1 MLLLYN
7 NCFRNEITIYVIFE
21 VMKKSPLEEFFSKAA
36 ILIFY
41 FSTSI
46 QLRGQTK
53 TNTLPTMYIVGIV
66 FAWLA
71 IGTPEG
77 TRTPDLLVRR
87 DESTIIRGVFLTKIV
102 KNLALY
108 RLFNAIWCSERLF
121 LKRAMDASWTLNG
134 R

>member
-1 MLLLYN
+1 MLLLDN
-7 NCFRNEITIYVIFE
+7 NCFGNIITIYVIFE

-53 TNTLPTMYIVGIV
+53 TNTLPTMYMEGIV

-71 IGTPEG
+71 FGTPEG
-77 TRTPDLLVRR
+77 TRTPNIQNRN
-87 DESTIIRGVFLTKIV
+87 LT
-102 KNLALY
+102 LY
-108 RLFNAIWCSERLF
+108 PIELRTHISKRLS
-121 LKRAMDASWTLNG
+121 
-134 R
+134 

>member
-1 MLLLYN
+1 MLLLGN
-7 NCFRNEITIYVIFE
+7 NCFGNIITIYVIFE

-53 TNTLPTMYIVGIV
+53 TNTLPTMYMEGIV

-71 IGTPEG
+71 FGTPEG
-77 TRTPDLLVRR
+77 TRTPNIQNRNFVK
-87 DESTIIRGVFLTKIV
+87 SFSIYTIQCQFMPSCQTRNNFILKTAKITQ
-102 KNLALY
+102 KQHNT
-108 RLFNAIWCSERLF
+108 ERHV
-121 LKRAMDASWTLNG
+121 S
-134 R
+134 

>member
-77 TRTPDLLVRR
+77 TRTPDLLVRSSKTPLR
-87 DESTIIRGVFLTKIV
+87 
-102 KNLALY
+102 Y
-108 RLFNAIWCSERLF
+108 R
-121 LKRAMDASWTLNG
+121 
-134 R
+134 